1 MSVTVLFDVGAPVIA
16 KTFIAPIGNSVVEP
30 GMAGEVIGREEPIRR
45 HKVRFENGREV
56 WATSD
61 QIKLEP
67 EYAAKKKAEEEAE
80 KKRLAAEAAELK
92 KKKAEEDKKE

>member
-1 MSVTVLFDVGAPVIA
+1 MSAIALFDIGAPVIA
-16 KTFIAPIGNSVVEP
+16 KTFIAPIGDSVVEP
-30 GMAGEVIGREEPIRR
+30 GMAGEVIEREEPIRR

-67 EYAAKKKAEEEAE
+67 EYAAKKKPRKR
-80 KKRLAAEAAELK
+80 KKRNASPPK
-92 KKKAEEDKKE
+92 PPR